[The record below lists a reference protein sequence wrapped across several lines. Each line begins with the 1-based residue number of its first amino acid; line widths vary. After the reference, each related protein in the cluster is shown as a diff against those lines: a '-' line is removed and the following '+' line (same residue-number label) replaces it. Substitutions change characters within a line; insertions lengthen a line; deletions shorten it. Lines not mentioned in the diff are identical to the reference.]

1 MGVLVSWIFVLPIGC
16 FHPDLTIV
24 GKRIASLARALG
36 MKVLISGR
44 KNSEEASLMNGSH
57 SERTPFETV
66 LKESTVIFIAVPLN
80 DSTRDMISAPEL
92 DAISQHAVIINV
104 SRGGTVNE
112 QAIVKALKD
121 GSIAGAATDVFYE
134 EPAGPNNSPLL
145 TEETNDLNLVV
156 TPHLAWL
163 SQKTWVNQSQMVKKV
178 IEEWHSGKP
187 INVVT

>member
-80 DSTRDMISAPEL
+80 DSTRDMISTPEL